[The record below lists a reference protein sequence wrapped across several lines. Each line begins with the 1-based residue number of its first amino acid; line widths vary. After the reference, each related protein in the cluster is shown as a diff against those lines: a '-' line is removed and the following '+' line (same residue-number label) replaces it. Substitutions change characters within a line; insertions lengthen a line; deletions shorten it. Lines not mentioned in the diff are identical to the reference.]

1 MNKNAL
7 TEQRRETVIGLLKN
21 MNIKKAPLVD
31 LIKTMYTNACRSC
44 VTCTKIT

>member
-21 MNIKKAPLVD
+21 MNIKKNPAGG
-31 LIKTMYTNACRSC
+31 I
-44 VTCTKIT
+44 